1 MAFRLQDCTNRY
13 RVKGVVYNRVGGVT
27 HNHVGGVAHNHVVG
41 VVYNYVGE
49 AENKIKDI

>member
-13 RVKGVVYNRVGGVT
+13 RVKGVACNRIEGVRD
-27 HNHVGGVAHNHVVG
+27 NDVEGVAHNHVVG